1 MARACEIKLSDEERG
16 QLESWV
22 HKTTSEQRM
31 VQRARIVLESAAGR
45 QSKEIALMLKVRQA
59 TVSKWRTR
67 FHRDRLAGLDDAPRP
82 GKTAKYDKTTEKR
95 ILAQLDAPPPSSYAS
110 WTGRLVA
117 QALGDVSP
125 HYIWR
130 VLRRHGIHLQRRHS
144 WCVSTDP
151 EFTQKAADIVGLYLD
166 PPDNAI
172 HQCG

>member
-95 ILAQLDAPPPSSYAS
+95 ILAQLDAPPRLAMPL
-110 WTGRLVA
+110 GRAV
-117 QALGDVSP
+117 
-125 HYIWR
+125 W
-130 VLRRHGIHLQRRHS
+130 
-144 WCVSTDP
+144 
-151 EFTQKAADIVGLYLD
+151 
-166 PPDNAI
+166 
-172 HQCG
+172 